1 MTTRQPARRHL
12 DTRPVPSGLLTPR
25 DVYDF
30 AKVRADALR
39 SEIARGGK

>member
-1 MTTRQPARRHL
+1 MKHIRRST
-12 DTRPVPSGLLTPR
+12 DTRPVPQGLLTPR

-39 SEIARGGK
+39 RELEAGK

>member
-1 MTTRQPARRHL
+1 MNTPIRRHL

-25 DVYDF
+25 DVYDY

-39 SEIARGGK
+39 REMGAGK